1 MDNKPTAENK
11 NKGSFGI
18 KQTFLSSAISD
29 ISTYI
34 QLADTKVSIIMAAVV
49 AMIVGAFTCHQIIA
63 DAVDPI
69 KPCSWLGVSLIILT
83 TLLIVC
89 IIGVFVSG
97 ILTIRGHSS
106 KIAYQSKWFLPQST
120 SEYSFDTFKKD
131 VLDMN
136 DDAVIENMAAEL
148 YKLNDIN
155 RQKLRTNKWTI
166 RCFSA
171 SLICSFLICILLILS
186 KL

>member
-1 MDNKPTAENK
+1 MDNNTAAENQ
-11 NKGSFGI
+11 NRGSVEV

-49 AMIVGAFTCHQIIA
+49 AMIVGAFTCHQAISE
-63 DAVDPI
+63 AVAPI
-69 KPCSWLGVSLIILT
+69 KPCSWFGVSLIILT
-83 TLLIVC
+83 SLLIVC
-89 IIGVFVSG
+89 IIGVFVCG
-97 ILTIRGHSS
+97 ILTIQGHSS

-171 SLICSFLICILLILS
+171 SLLCSFLICVLLTLS